1 MAWMLGG
8 NAVIMLLFVLD
19 TVFRGSVDAAIAM
32 RVL

>member
-19 TVFRGSVDAAIAM
+19 TVFRGAGDAASAM